1 MEETKEANKNVEN
14 LLKVT
19 HEELIETY
27 KSFEV
32 NKTNLQSAY
41 QTYSAMIKEHENKE
55 KYAKEEIGKLEETE
69 EKEVKKKHGK
79 HS

>member
-1 MEETKEANKNVEN
+1 MEETKESNKKVED

-27 KSFEV
+27 KSFDV
-32 NKTNLQSAY
+32 NKTNLQNAY

-55 KYAKEEIGKLEETE
+55 KEAKEEIENIEETE
-69 EKEVKKKHGK
+69 ENVVKRKHGK